1 MILNID
7 YLWAHSSCPQAFII
21 LEYSDM
27 KLETHWNCEKGR
39 PGHIQASKGKLLLHF
54 LFSFF
59 RLKLIC
65 FMLFNKYD
73 YDYAGDDINTLCLSL
88 SNM

>member
-7 YLWAHSSCPQAFII
+7 YLWAHSSCPSVHKVL

-27 KLETHWNCEKGR
+27 KLETHSNCEKGST
-39 PGHIQASKGKLLLHF
+39 GHIQASKGQLLF
-54 LFSFF
+54 IFFFISFSN
-59 RLKLIC
+59 LIC

>member
-7 YLWAHSSCPQAFII
+7 YLWAHSYCPQAFII

-27 KLETHWNCEKGR
+27 KLETHSNCDKGSS
-39 PGHIQASKGKLLLHF
+39 GHFQASKGQLLLPF
-54 LFSFF
+54 LFYFF
-59 RLKLIC
+59 LKSHIC
-65 FMLFNKYD
+65 FMLLNKYD